1 MKACEEEGYLREDSQ
16 DLDPQLNDQ
25 RTPAQLKVD
34 STRQGFEQLLMCKSK
49 LSPKKKRQQ
58 GYICRNAAAAGAK
71 KIILGNIIYS
81 TYVVLYNESEYQKR
95 IKKYEIILPL
105 KTFT

>member
-1 MKACEEEGYLREDSQ
+1 MYPEVRRVYGSCVCLCVRVWTVRVKE
-16 DLDPQLNDQ
+16 
-25 RTPAQLKVD
+25 
-34 STRQGFEQLLMCKSK
+34 
-49 LSPKKKRQQ
+49 

-81 TYVVLYNESEYQKR
+81 TYVVLYNESEYQKI